1 MIKEKH
7 PFNLDDGSEDGID
20 MEETRFPYYDDNL
33 DLVGY
38 TSELRESETGR
49 FFAFVDF
56 SADDDKGRIRECP
69 HCLEYEIHNKLG
81 PKIKKKGEPRA
92 PDDEQ
97 FLSCYQCGNTFGIH
111 ETHFD
116 SKIKDS
122 LETVNNPFDN
132 ESTFLSTESRATQ
145 RRKNRSKGVMRS
157 RSKRFRQKEKIDNDV
172 ASEKGIV
179 NILYDSTR

>member
-7 PFNLDDGSEDGID
+7 NFNLDDGSEDGID
-20 MEETRFPYYDDNL
+20 MEETRYPYYDDNL

-38 TSELRESETGR
+38 TSELRDQDGK

-56 SADDDKGRIRECP
+56 SVDSDEGRIRLCP

-81 PKIKKKGEPRA
+81 PKIKKKGQPPA

-97 FLSCYQCGNTFGIH
+97 WLSCYECGRTYPIH
-111 ETHFD
+111 ETHIE

-122 LETVNNPFDN
+122 VETTDNPFNN
-132 ESTFLSTESRATQ
+132 ESIFLSTETRKEQ
-145 RRKNRSKGVMRS
+145 RRKGKKRKG
-157 RSKRFRQKEKIDNDV
+157 RFSYKQEHEDPEIQAEVDRG
-172 ASEKGIV
+172 AIV
-179 NILYDSTR
+179 NILYDSTDSTR